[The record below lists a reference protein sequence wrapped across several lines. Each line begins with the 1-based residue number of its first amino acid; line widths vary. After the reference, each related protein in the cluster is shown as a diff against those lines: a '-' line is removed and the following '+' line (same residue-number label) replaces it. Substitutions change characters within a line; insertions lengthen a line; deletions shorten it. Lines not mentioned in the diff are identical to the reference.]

1 MKSKINL
8 GYIVSGFDGLLLVGI
23 VLALGHGIM
32 FMLSSDS
39 SMTSELRKYYD
50 TSAPSPPLPSL

>member
-8 GYIVSGFDGLLLVGI
+8 GYMVSGFDGLLLVGI
-23 VLALGHGIM
+23 VLALGLGIM